1 MRSDR
6 DKRTDTE
13 REIDDFLSK
22 FENPADE
29 LSADI
34 DSYLDEQNDP
44 GSAPVQT
51 FSWKV
56 VDFPDLNEPKNE
68 NNATDT
74 SVNQSNVIVN
84 DTAASDTPSAEN
96 DAEQPKTEDKASRKK
111 KRKRSRNRKK
121 KEMAPAVAASAEP
134 VIEEP
139 APVEPVSPEEVPE
152 ESVSSENIQDEP
164 ASIEEAP
171 EESVSSE
178 DIPEEPAA
186 TGEVAEESVPD
197 EDAGEEKSEAAED
210 DKPVKKEKSSKKG
223 GLGRALFLKEN
234 KDYDPSKG
242 ATYVKDGKT
251 IKNKEYKFSFLK
263 LIRDFAVVGVLCC
276 LAGLIAVI
284 VIISGAPKYDYTD
297 IYSCFLTC
305 PM

>member
-152 ESVSSENIQDEP
+152 EPVSDEETSVEP
-164 ASIEEAP
+164 AAVSEEVP
-171 EESVSSE
+171 EEPVSSE

-197 EDAGEEKSEAAED
+197 EDAGEEESEAAED

-234 KDYDPSKG
+234 KD
-242 ATYVKDGKT
+242 
-251 IKNKEYKFSFLK
+251 EYNQL
-263 LIRDFAVVGVLCC
+263 
-276 LAGLIAVI
+276 
-284 VIISGAPKYDYTD
+284 
-297 IYSCFLTC
+297 
-305 PM
+305 